1 MRSVAV
7 TTLTLVAVLASM
19 ASPVWA
25 QARCR
30 VMDPTGTP
38 LNVRTGP
45 NGSIIDRLPN
55 GFLVSIMSITYDRGG
70 RPWALVSRFD
80 NGRRIG
86 WVYREFIACF

>member
-1 MRSVAV
+1 MRLLLG
-7 TTLTLVAVLASM
+7 TLLLTCALVLSASTE
-19 ASPVWA
+19 ASA

-38 LNVRTGP
+38 LNVRAAPGGAVVG
-45 NGSIIDRLPN
+45 NLPN
-55 GFLVSIMSITYDRGG
+55 GFLVSIMNLSTDRGG

-86 WVYREFIACF
+86 WVWREFISCF